1 MVERIY
7 LLTNQEDKVVAKANL
22 SSPLDLQTVQFEVL
36 SERGEGLQVGQTLRF
51 IGNNEGDPDFAGE
64 IQSRKEKRIVVRSTA
79 PLDKS
84 ARKNLRVDV
93 DFNGLLYPVSGAWKG
108 QRTIRG
114 IDLSC
119 GGVAF
124 YCTQKLQVGEVAEIV
139 LPMTTNPLLLKVQIM
154 RIREANGPLILYA
167 GRFVDMIHDEE
178 TLVRRAVFDVQ
189 LQSAR

>member
-7 LLTNQEDKVVAKANL
+7 LLTNQEEKAVAKASL
-22 SSPLDLQTVQFEVL
+22 LSPLDLQTVQFEIL
-36 SERGEGLQVGQTLRF
+36 TERGDGLRVGQILRF
-51 IGNNEGDPDFAGE
+51 IGNNEGDPDFVGE
-64 IQSRKEKRIVVRSTA
+64 IQRRKEDRIVVRSTA

-93 DFNGLLYPVSGAWKG
+93 EFNSLLYPIGGAWKG
-108 QRTIRG
+108 QRAIRG

-124 YCTQKLQVGEVAEIV
+124 YCTEKLQVGEVAEMV
-139 LPMTTNPLLLKVQIM
+139 LPMTSNPLLLKVQIM
-154 RIREANGPLILYA
+154 RIREVNGPLTLYA

-178 TLVRRAVFDVQ
+178 TLVRRAVFDIQ

>member
-7 LLTNQEDKVVAKANL
+7 LLSNQEDKAIAKASL
-22 SSPLDLQTVQFEVL
+22 LSPLDIQTVQFDVL
-36 SERGEGLQVGQTLRF
+36 SEPMDGLQTGQHFHF
-51 IGNNEGDPDFAGE
+51 IGNNEGDPDFEGE
-64 IQSRKEKRIVVRSTA
+64 IQSRTGDRIVVRSTA

-93 DFNGLLYPVSGAWKG
+93 NFSSLLYPISGSWVG
-108 QRTIRG
+108 QRMIRG

-124 YCTQKLQVGEVAEIV
+124 YCTEKLEVGEVAEMV
-139 LPMTTNPLLLKVQIM
+139 LPMTANPLLLKVQVM
-154 RIREANGPLILYA
+154 RIREKTGALMLYA

-178 TLVRRAVFDVQ
+178 TLVRRAVFDIQ
-189 LQSAR
+189 LQSSR

>member
-1 MVERIY
+1 MIERIY
-7 LLTNQEDKVVAKANL
+7 LLSNQEDKALAKASL
-22 SSPLDLQTVQFEVL
+22 ISPLDLQTVQFEVL
-36 SERGEGLQVGQTLRF
+36 TERGEGLQVGQTLRF
-51 IGNNEGDPDFAGE
+51 IGHNEGDPDFVGE
-64 IQSRKEKRIVVRSTA
+64 IQTRKENRIVVRSTA

-93 DFNGLLYPVSGAWKG
+93 DFNSLLYPISGDWKG
-108 QRTIRG
+108 QRMIRG

-124 YCTQKLQVGEVAEIV
+124 YCAQTLQVGEVVEMV

-154 RIREANGPLILYA
+154 RIREATGPLGLYA

-178 TLVRRAVFDVQ
+178 TLVRRAVFDIQ

>member
-7 LLTNQEDKVVAKANL
+7 LLTNQEDKAVAKADL
-22 SSPLDLQTVQFEVL
+22 LSPLDIQTVRFEIL
-36 SERGEGLQVGQTLRF
+36 SERGDGIQVGQTLRF
-51 IGNNEGDPDFAGE
+51 IGNNEGDPDFVGE
-64 IQSRKEKRIVVRSTA
+64 IQSRKEDRIVVRSTA

-108 QRTIRG
+108 QRVIRG

-124 YCTQKLQVGEVAEIV
+124 YCAQKLQVGEVAEMV
-139 LPMTTNPLLLKVQIM
+139 LPMTANPLLLKVQIM
-154 RIREANGPLILYA
+154 RIRETDGALTLYA

-178 TLVRRAVFDVQ
+178 TLVRRAVFDIQ
-189 LQSAR
+189 LKTSR